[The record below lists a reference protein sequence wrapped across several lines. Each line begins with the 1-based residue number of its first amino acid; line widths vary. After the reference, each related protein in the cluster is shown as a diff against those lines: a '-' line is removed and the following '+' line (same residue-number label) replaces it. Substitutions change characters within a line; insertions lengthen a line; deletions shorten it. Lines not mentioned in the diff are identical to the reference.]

1 MKYLLALVCCVIAV
15 LPLHAEGDEKR
26 NRNGAHISFEQTEMN
41 LGEISRKGENKR
53 CVFRF
58 VNDGVEP
65 LVILSATT
73 TCSCLKADFSRKPV
87 AVGDSGEIILTLESK
102 KVENGIFH
110 RIVQI
115 RSTST
120 SGTEILTIKGVSKD

>member
-1 MKYLLALVCCVIAV
+1 MHRMKYLLALICCAIAI
-15 LPLHAEGDEKR
+15 LPLSAESR
-26 NRNGAHISFEQTEMN
+26 NRNGAHIAFEQTEMD
-41 LGEISRKGENKR
+41 LGDISRKGENKR

-73 TCSCLKADFSRKPV
+73 TCSCLKAEFSRKPI
-87 AVGDSGEIILTLESK
+87 AVGESGEIRLILESK
-102 KVENGIFH
+102 KMDKGMLR

-115 RSTST
+115 KSNSV
-120 SGTEILTIKGVSKD
+120 GGIEILTIKGISKD

>member
-1 MKYLLALVCCVIAV
+1 MKYLLTLICCVISI
-15 LPLHAEGDEKR
+15 LPLHAESR
-26 NRNGAHISFEQTEMN
+26 NRNGAHIAFEQTEMD
-41 LGEISRKGENKR
+41 LGDISRKGDNKR
-53 CVFRF
+53 CIFRF

-73 TCSCLKADFSRKPV
+73 TCSCLKAEFSRKPI
-87 AVGDSGEIILTLESK
+87 AVGESGEIVLSLESK
-102 KVENGIFH
+102 KVENGIFR

-120 SGTEILTIKGVSKD
+120 SGTEILTIKGVAKD

>member
-1 MKYLLALVCCVIAV
+1 MKYLLALICCVISI
-15 LPLHAEGDEKR
+15 LPLHAESR
-26 NRNGAHISFEQTEMN
+26 NRNGAHIAFEQTEMD
-41 LGEISRKGENKR
+41 LGDISRKGDNKR
-53 CVFRF
+53 CIFRF

-73 TCSCLKADFSRKPV
+73 TCSCLKAEFSRKPI
-87 AVGDSGEIILTLESK
+87 AVGESGEIVLSLESK
-102 KVENGIFH
+102 KVESGIFR

>member
-1 MKYLLALVCCVIAV
+1 MYRVKYLLTLICCVISI
-15 LPLHAEGDEKR
+15 LPLHAESR
-26 NRNGAHISFEQTEMN
+26 NRNGAHIAFEQTEMD
-41 LGEISRKGENKR
+41 LGDISRKGDNKR
-53 CVFRF
+53 CIFRF

-73 TCSCLKADFSRKPV
+73 TCSCLKAEFSRKPI
-87 AVGDSGEIILTLESK
+87 AVGESGEIVLSLESK
-102 KVENGIFH
+102 KVESGIFR

-120 SGTEILTIKGVSKD
+120 SGTEILTIKGVAKD

>member
-1 MKYLLALVCCVIAV
+1 MKYLLKLICCVISI
-15 LPLHAEGDEKR
+15 LPLHAESR
-26 NRNGAHISFEQTEMN
+26 NRNGAHIAFEQTEMD
-41 LGEISRKGENKR
+41 LGDISRKGDNKR
-53 CVFRF
+53 CIFRF

-73 TCSCLKADFSRKPV
+73 TCSCLKAEFSRKPI
-87 AVGDSGEIILTLESK
+87 AVGESGEIVLSLESK
-102 KVENGIFH
+102 KVESGIFR

-120 SGTEILTIKGVSKD
+120 SGTEILTIKGVAKD

>member
-1 MKYLLALVCCVIAV
+1 MHRMKYLLALICCAIAI
-15 LPLHAEGDEKR
+15 LPLSAESR
-26 NRNGAHISFEQTEMN
+26 NRNGAHIAFEQTEMD
-41 LGEISRKGENKR
+41 LGDISRKDENKR

-73 TCSCLKADFSRKPV
+73 TCSCLKAEFSRKPI
-87 AVGDSGEIILTLESK
+87 AVGESGEIRLILESK
-102 KVENGIFH
+102 KMDKGMLR

-115 RSTST
+115 KSNSV
-120 SGTEILTIKGVSKD
+120 GGIEILTIKGISKD

>member
-1 MKYLLALVCCVIAV
+1 MKHLLIFVCCVLLL
-15 LPLHAEGDEKR
+15 LPLHAESRDRR
-26 NRNGAHISFEQTEMN
+26 NRNGAHIKFEQTECDF
-41 LGEISRKGENKR
+41 GEISRKGENKR

-73 TCSCLKADFSRKPV
+73 TCSCLKAEFSRKPI
-87 AVGDSGEIILTLESK
+87 AVGESGEICLSLESR
-102 KVENGIFH
+102 KVDSGVFH

-120 SGTEILTIKGVSKD
+120 SGTEILTIKGVAKD

>member
-1 MKYLLALVCCVIAV
+1 MKYLLALICCVISI
-15 LPLHAEGDEKR
+15 LPLHAESR
-26 NRNGAHISFEQTEMN
+26 NRNGAHIAFEQTEMD
-41 LGEISRKGENKR
+41 LGDISRKGDNKR
-53 CVFRF
+53 CIFRF

-73 TCSCLKADFSRKPV
+73 TCSCLKAEFSRKPI
-87 AVGDSGEIILTLESK
+87 AVGESGEIVLSLESK
-102 KVENGIFH
+102 KVESGIFR

-120 SGTEILTIKGVSKD
+120 SGTEILTIKGVAKD